1 MPLSSNSIT
10 TTSTATSIAM
20 ATVEVSSVITT
31 TATGSMTTLELPD
44 STGGAIFTRS
54 DRGEVSN
61 TANADEDGFNHTI
74 TESSP
79 SFSIAPTISTTA
91 NSSRRDVLNGR
102 MPNAAE
108 DNEDNVSFTFT
119 FNNTVPPDSS
129 PSPSLTSIVD
139 DNHDHDTAPAA
150 TVDNDS
156 DVDEDYKNDENENEN
171 QYGNGDY
178 NDSSNSN
185 SNSSQYQYQY
195 LSQCL
200 FCNIPHSSL
209 DDNLDHMSKT
219 HGFQILDHPANL
231 LLVDVS
237 TLLTYFH
244 SVVFDCFE
252 CLYCGTQRHSCQAVQ
267 QHMRDKGHCKYDL
280 DKNDEVREFYEVQ
293 DGNLPHW
300 RDQSSTSPRL
310 LRLREDRSTR
320 GPRRRVRRGRQPSRR
335 ADAQSQVNRR
345 IECVVGTQISRPPPT
360 PSHSVLGWGGL
371 SLVPRTST
379 RALKQKSML
388 SNLRADDRASLMHL
402 PTSQQKAL
410 LATQHKQMEKA
421 NRKEQTDRTRLES
434 AANRFGCLRK
444 IRLVR
449 KPPHTG
455 NVHSLKR

>member
-1 MPLSSNSIT
+1 MPLGGNSIT
-10 TTSTATSIAM
+10 TTSTDTSIAM

-31 TATGSMTTLELPD
+31 TATGSMTTLELLD
-44 STGGAIFTRS
+44 STGGDIFTRS
-54 DRGEVSN
+54 DRGEISN
-61 TANADEDGFNHTI
+61 TANTDEDGFNHTI

-79 SFSIAPTISTTA
+79 SPSIAATISTTA
-91 NSSRRDVLNGR
+91 DLSRRDVLNGR
-102 MPNAAE
+102 IPNAAD
-108 DNEDNVSFTFT
+108 DNEDSFSFSFSFS

-156 DVDEDYKNDENENEN
+156 DVDVDEDYKNDVDENEN

-178 NDSSNSN
+178 NDSSN

-209 DDNLDHMSKT
+209 DDNLIHMSKT
-219 HGFQILDHPANL
+219 HGFQIVDHPANL

-244 SVVFDCFE
+244 SLIFDCFE

-280 DKNDEVREFYEVQ
+280 ENNDEVREFYEVQ
-293 DGNLPHW
+293 DDNLPH
-300 RDQSSTSPRL
+300 RHDQSSTSPT
-310 LRLREDRSTR
+310 LREDRSTR

-335 ADAQSQVNRR
+335 ADARSQANRR
-345 IECVVGTQISRPPPT
+345 IESVVGTQISRPPPT

-371 SLVPRTST
+371 CLVPRTST
-379 RALKQKSML
+379 KALKQKSML

-410 LATQHKQMEKA
+410 LATQHKQMEQA
-421 NRKEQTDRTRLES
+421 SRKEQTDRTRLES
-434 AANRFGCLRK
+434 AANRFGCLGK